1 MKFAISVTLSGWSG
15 LTNAYTSVLS
25 ATGSFEISGA
35 SRCDDMAN
43 SLLAMRMGELR
54 GNQLPDGVG
63 QPGDEGLVADDGV
76 VGSGED
82 VELAGA
88 CGPQVHDE
96 GGAGVGRVLGVGGPV
111 VGRGP
116 GRGGRYPA

>member
-1 MKFAISVTLSGWSG
+1 ISVTVSGLSG

-35 SRCDDMAN
+35 SRCDDIGN

-76 VGSGED
+76 ARPWED
-82 VELAGA
+82 VELAGR
-88 CGPQVHDE
+88 CVPQVHDE
-96 GGAGVGRVLGVGGPV
+96 GGAGGVGRVLGAGG
-111 VGRGP
+111 GTAIG
-116 GRGGRYPA
+116 